1 LPSPES
7 PAVRPRGAF
16 SRAARLHLPL
26 FRSQADMAVRRA
38 DVPVENETRRGIQT
52 PTNSVLA
59 GIHTGKTSA
68 VGAIDQRIHSQEW
81 D

>member
-1 LPSPES
+1 
-7 PAVRPRGAF
+7 
-16 SRAARLHLPL
+16 
-26 FRSQADMAVRRA
+26 MAVRRA